1 MVESR
6 ENYKFDLGV
15 KGFIKVVKEQVM
27 KLMAIIKQEMQLLR
41 SWQAVNLQLMQKCSY
56 FVVAPPPQHLLSIS

>member
-6 ENYKFDLGV
+6 ENYKFDVGV

-27 KLMAIIKQEMQLLR
+27 KLMEIIKQEM
-41 SWQAVNLQLMQKCSY
+41 
-56 FVVAPPPQHLLSIS
+56 

>member
-6 ENYKFDLGV
+6 ENYRFDLGV

-27 KLMAIIKQEMQLLR
+27 KLMAKAGKQEMQLLCG
-41 SWQAVNLQLMQKCSY
+41 WQAGKRCSDIC
-56 FVVAPPPQHLLSIS
+56 A